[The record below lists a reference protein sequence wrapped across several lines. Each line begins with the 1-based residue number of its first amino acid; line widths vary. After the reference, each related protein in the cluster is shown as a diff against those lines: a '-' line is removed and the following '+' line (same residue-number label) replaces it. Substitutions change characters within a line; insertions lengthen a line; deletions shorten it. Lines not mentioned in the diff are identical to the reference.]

1 MSDASSRQLGLVI
14 EDAAE
19 VVPIREY
26 LGLEGQE
33 RSAGIHEVN
42 ARQSVF
48 QRDFLGSQMLFHGDG
63 IVGAALHR
71 SVVSDDYAE
80 STSHLTNARNEA
92 SSGKRVFVK
101 LVPGQCAE
109 LEKGRAGVE
118 QAFYPVPGK
127 ELPAGFVPFP
137 AAVVAPGLG
146 ALKDG
151 SQRFSLGLMVG
162 FVARK
167 GLLARSGLGGE
178 DCHGGLPCGL
188 DAREGALEAIEH
200 GV

>member
-1 MSDASSRQLGLVI
+1 MHGRAFSS
-14 EDAAE
+14 AT
-19 VVPIREY
+19 
-26 LGLEGQE
+26 
-33 RSAGIHEVN
+33 SW
-42 ARQSVF
+42 ARGCF
-48 QRDFLGSQMLFHGDG
+48 FHGDG

-71 SVVSDDYAE
+71 SVVSDDHAE

-92 SSGKRVFVK
+92 SSGQRVFVK
-101 LVPGQCAE
+101 LVPSQCAE

-167 GLLARSGLGGE
+167 ASWPGRASAVRIAMVS
-178 DCHGGLPCGL
+178 CGL